1 MIGWQKAT
9 IITVLQQQ
17 LTGWCPCTFQ
27 LVLPGHPGIADPLGS
42 HGQNTGIPLRCW
54 GIHAHSHIDL
64 CRFALRFAAPKQRA
78 VRMQTERY
86 PLSADLLIP
95 PDTGHG
101 QGIPGW
107 GIGQNF
113 CILFDGMQRRKG
125 VIPLKFHRCTV
136 RFCQQKTAFGER
148 SLISGAVM
156 APFYQVFDHAWDGYF
171 LVLFCMLGFGICHML
186 YYRQDAK
193 SIYTMRR
200 LPDRISFIR
209 YTWTL
214 TVCEVMIC
222 LLFALGCLL
231 VSFWMYCTVTP
242 PECLPDGQW
251 SLFWE
256 NLFTRS

>member
-1 MIGWQKAT
+1 MYVNNIPTRDENTRPWYAPF
-9 IITVLQQQ
+9 V
-17 LTGWCPCTFQ
+17 P
-27 LVLPGHPGIADPLGS
+27 PGMKLEGELIFFLLAMLAALFYA
-42 HGQNTGIPLRCW
+42 I
-54 GIHAHSHIDL
+54 
-64 CRFALRFAAPKQRA
+64 RFFARLLEQTDALYQ
-78 VRMQTERY
+78 
-86 PLSADLLIP
+86 
-95 PDTGHG
+95 
-101 QGIPGW
+101 
-107 GIGQNF
+107 
-113 CILFDGMQRRKG
+113 
-125 VIPLKFHRCTV
+125 
-136 RFCQQKTAFGER
+136 TAFGER
-148 SLISGAVM
+148 SLISCAVM